1 VLFGSGSVIAGNE
14 SIVDPLYGPCV
25 PVYLA
30 SSRKRVYSSV
40 FLNFKLV
47 VSDIFHMHP
56 YIHLIL

>member
-1 VLFGSGSVIAGNE
+1 MCYLGGSVIAGNE

-25 PVYLA
+25 PVLA
-30 SSRKRVYSSV
+30 SSQKSVYSSV
-40 FLNFKLV
+40 FLHFKLV